1 MAEEEPATNINV
13 QSVNIPPPPEF
24 NPDSEV
30 GASLATCWIT
40 WMEDFEMFL
49 TASGIKDDTQK
60 RTLLPYQAGSR
71 VHEIF
76 RQLADRGDAHDYKI
90 AKDKLRDYCEPQ
102 KNRRYEVFKF
112 RQAKQEPNE
121 TLDQFHTGSR
131 VLAQTCSFNDT
142 DLFFQ

>member
-30 GASLATCWIT
+30 GASLATRWIT

-60 RTLLPYQAGSR
+60 RALLLYQAGSR
-71 VHEIF
+71 VREIF
-76 RQLADRGDAHDYKI
+76 RQLADTGDAHDYKI
-90 AKDKLRDYCEPQ
+90 AKDKLRDYFEPQ

-112 RQAKQEPNE
+112 RQAM
-121 TLDQFHTGSR
+121 
-131 VLAQTCSFNDT
+131 
-142 DLFFQ
+142 

>member
-30 GASLATCWIT
+30 GASLATRWIT

-60 RTLLPYQAGSR
+60 RALLLYQAGSR
-71 VHEIF
+71 VRE
-76 RQLADRGDAHDYKI
+76 
-90 AKDKLRDYCEPQ
+90 
-102 KNRRYEVFKF
+102 
-112 RQAKQEPNE
+112 
-121 TLDQFHTGSR
+121 
-131 VLAQTCSFNDT
+131 
-142 DLFFQ
+142 FFVN